1 VPPTLPDPG
10 SLRLYRASTLPV
22 AVVTGFP
29 GSGKTT
35 LIRWFLADE
44 TAADTAVIVNEFGEV
59 GLDHLLLE
67 RATDDIVLLP
77 SGCLCC
83 CRSRSDLVRALQS
96 LHDKRERRELPPYAR
111 VVIETSGLADPG
123 PILQTLVAD
132 PIRLSRYRLAS
143 LVAVVDMSV
152 GGQSTDT

>member
-1 VPPTLPDPG
+1 
-10 SLRLYRASTLPV
+10 
-22 AVVTGFP
+22 
-29 GSGKTT
+29 
-35 LIRWFLADE
+35 
-44 TAADTAVIVNEFGEV
+44 
-59 GLDHLLLE
+59 
-67 RATDDIVLLP
+67 
-77 SGCLCC
+77 
-83 CRSRSDLVRALQS
+83 VRALQS

-123 PILQTLVAD
+123 PVLQTLVAD